1 LSHGRI
7 VTPKPPL
14 NPDEESMSRRLPA
27 SAPLPIALA
36 ILLATPLATAACVD
50 QAAGAG
56 AGTRDQIRAVGSSTV
71 YPFTTIA
78 AEHYLA
84 NHPGARPPVIEA
96 TGTGAGLKLFCGG
109 VGARFPDVADASRR
123 MRRGEYALCRA
134 NGVDRVIE
142 VPIGIDGIAFAEA
155 KNGPKMALTPADL
168 YRALAAAPLG
178 RPNEARTW
186 RDVNPAL
193 PATPIQVYGPPATSG
208 TRDALA
214 ELILAPGC
222 EAVDPAAAALK
233 TRDEAAFAA
242 RCQRVRED
250 GAYIDAGENDNLI
263 VQKLQANPNA
273 IGIFGFGYLEE
284 NARVVDGVPIAG
296 VAPTYATIAS
306 GAYPGARPLYLYV
319 KSAHLAAIPG
329 LRDFLRQYA
338 RVWGERGPLVRRGL
352 IASPPALRERAARIV
367 ATETPLDPRSLP

>member
-1 LSHGRI
+1 
-7 VTPKPPL
+7 
-14 NPDEESMSRRLPA
+14 MSRRRPA
-27 SAPLPIALA
+27 SAPHPIALA
-36 ILLATPLATAACVD
+36 SLLALGACVD

-56 AGTRDQIRAVGSSTV
+56 SGTRDQIRAVGSSTV

-84 NHPGARPPVIEA
+84 NHPDARAPVIEA
-96 TGTGAGLKLFCGG
+96 TGTGAGIKLFCGG
-109 VGARFPDVADASRR
+109 VGARFPDIADASRR
-123 MRRGEYALCRA
+123 MRRSEYATCRA

-142 VPIGIDGIAFAEA
+142 IPIGIDGIAFAEA

-178 RPNEARTW
+178 KPNTARTW
-186 RDVNPAL
+186 RDVNPSL
-193 PATPIQVYGPPATSG
+193 PATPIQVYGPPSTSG

-222 EAVDPAAAALK
+222 EAVDPGAAALK
-233 TRDEAAFAA
+233 HRDESAFAA

-263 VQKLQANPNA
+263 VQKLQSNPNA
-273 IGIFGFGYLEE
+273 IGIFGYGYLEE
-284 NARVVDGVPIAG
+284 NARVLNGVPIAG
-296 VAPTYATIAS
+296 VAPTYAAIAS

-329 LRDFLRQYA
+329 LRDFLRQYTQL
-338 RVWGERGPLVRRGL
+338 WGDQGPLVRRGL
-352 IASPPALRERAARIV
+352 IASSPAVRARAARIV
-367 ATETPLDPRSLP
+367 ATETPLDPRSLH